1 MPSAPACPAF
11 ILPNKVQEP
20 FPFRDI
26 CVLGWKPGGHML
38 DITTRKLGDGLPP
51 ISQIRLR
58 DIASH
63 RKPLRPREDLAR
75 QGETLHEAYIV
86 LDGILCR
93 YKLLAGGARAVVAYL
108 LPGDTCG
115 FPPDNHRRLDHGI
128 CSLTP
133 ATVAEVSHHM
143 LQDCMKQD
151 AALAQRFVAAFVAET
166 AIQRQWL
173 ANMGCASDKRLAHLL
188 CELRARLARI
198 GQADERS
205 FLLPLTQ
212 HDLSETLGIST
223 VHVNRVLQ
231 HLKDMGLVRIMDRRV
246 MIGDLAMLE
255 SFAEFDP
262 SYLDVDG
269 DHGTRG
275 PQRLSA
281 SA

>member
-1 MPSAPACPAF
+1 M
-11 ILPNKVQEP
+11 
-20 FPFRDI
+20 
-26 CVLGWKPGGHML
+26 
-38 DITTRKLGDGLPP
+38 
-51 ISQIRLR
+51 
-58 DIASH
+58 
-63 RKPLRPREDLAR
+63 RPW
-75 QGETLHEAYIV
+75 
-86 LDGILCR
+86 
-93 YKLLAGGARAVVAYL
+93 
-108 LPGDTCG
+108 
-115 FPPDNHRRLDHGI
+115 
-128 CSLTP
+128 
-133 ATVAEVSHHM
+133 
-143 LQDCMKQD
+143 
-151 AALAQRFVAAFVAET
+151 
-166 AIQRQWL
+166 QRQWL